1 MKMSTLR
8 PYDKEWLEELC
19 ASSFSLAEVLSK
31 AGRKGGGSQ
40 QTLKKKIEEFG
51 IDTSHFHGQA
61 WNKGKT
67 MEDDNRIVSS
77 EKYSIEEVFVKDS
90 KISWKVTRGYL
101 ERHKLIPYV
110 CASCGCDG
118 SWQGGQIALE
128 VHHQDGDNTNNELS
142 NLHYLCPN
150 CHALTENYRGKNKGA
165 NNNSK
170 FIPKTKEPIVEEVFV
185 EALQTSP
192 SIRQALLKLGL
203 SAAGANYD
211 RAKALVE
218 KYEIKFK

>member
-1 MKMSTLR
+1 MPTLK

-19 ASSFSLAEVLSK
+19 ASSYSLAEVLSK
-31 AGRKGGGSQ
+31 AGRKPGGGAQ
-40 QTLKKKIEEFG
+40 QTLKKKIKEFE
-51 IDTSHFHGQA
+51 IDISHFRGQT
-61 WNKGKT
+61 WNKGLTK
-67 MEDDNRIVSS
+67 EDDDRIAST
-77 EKYSIEEVFVKDS
+77 EKYSLEEVFVKDS

-101 ERHKLIPYV
+101 DRHKVIPYV
-110 CASCGCDG
+110 CHNCGCDG
-118 SWQGGQIALE
+118 NWQGGQIALE
-128 VHHQDGDNTNNELS
+128 VHHEDGDNTNNEIS

-165 NNNSK
+165 NEK
-170 FIPKTKEPIVEEVFV
+170 FTPKTKEPIAEDVFV

-218 KYEIKFK
+218 KYQISFK